1 MRTLHGLSYSPWT
14 EKTRWALDH
23 HRVAYRYREHLPL
36 IGEPL
41 LRWRTPRGVRP
52 AVPLLIDEGEA
63 FPGSFVIARRA
74 EELGQGEPLF
84 PATDL
89 PVIQR
94 WEDDSEQVLS
104 VARAKVVAALLESRQ
119 AQVESLPAFLPA
131 GLRSVLAPSARL
143 GARFVARKHQTPV
156 DIAAAVHEKVIP
168 TLERL
173 REALGGRDYL
183 LSRFSYADI
192 TAALM
197 LQFVRAVDDG
207 YLPLG
212 PGTRAVWSDAALAS
226 RFPDLL
232 EWRDGLYAKHRR
244 PEPLAR
250 TAP

>member
-1 MRTLHGLSYSPWT
+1 MRTLYGLSYSPWT
-14 EKTRWALDH
+14 EKARWALDH
-23 HRVAYRYREHLPL
+23 HGVAYRYREHLPL

-52 AVPLLIDEGEA
+52 AVPLFIDEGEA

-84 PATDL
+84 PAADL

-94 WEDDSEQVLS
+94 WEDESDQVLS
-104 VARAKVVAALLESRQ
+104 AARAKVVAALLENRQ
-119 AQVESLPAFLPA
+119 AQVESLPGFLPT
-131 GLRSVLAPSARL
+131 GLRSLLAPSAKL
-143 GARFVARKHQTPV
+143 GARFVARKHQAPT
-156 DIAAAVHEKVIP
+156 DIDAFIQGKVVP
-168 TLERL
+168 ALERL
-173 REALGGRDYL
+173 REALGGRPYL
-183 LSRFSYADI
+183 LPRFSYADI

-212 PGTRAVWSDAALAS
+212 PGTRAVWNDAALAA

-244 PEPLAR
+244 P
-250 TAP
+250 

>member
-1 MRTLHGLSYSPWT
+1 MRTLYGLSYSPWT
-14 EKTRWALDH
+14 EKARWALDH

-84 PATDL
+84 PAADL

-94 WEDDSEQVLS
+94 WDDDSEQGLAA
-104 VARAKVVAALLESRQ
+104 ARVRVVAALLENRQ
-119 AQVESLPAFLPA
+119 AQMESLPSFLPE
-131 GLRSVLAPSARL
+131 GLRSVLAPAARL
-143 GARFVARKHQTPV
+143 GARFVARKHQTPA
-156 DIAAAVHEKVIP
+156 DINAAVHDKVIP

-173 REALGGRDYL
+173 RAALGGRPYL
-183 LSRFSYADI
+183 LSRFSYADV
-192 TAALM
+192 TAAVL
-197 LQFVRAVDDG
+197 LQFVRPVDDRH
-207 YLPLG
+207 LPLG
-212 PGTRAVWSDAALAS
+212 PGTRAMWSDAALAS

-232 EWRDGLYAKHRR
+232 EWRDGLYAKHR
-244 PEPLAR
+244 
-250 TAP
+250 